1 MVRAGAPST
10 TLVVAGFKV
19 VDGGPSAAMTMMP
32 DQAVSASGR
41 RYDTD
46 VQRSLFAVIAS
57 EAKQSP
63 SRYPVLC
70 SKRHQTTI
78 VGTFQV
84 SR

>member
-41 RYDTD
+41 RYKLPIHVYNGNGIKTYLDATPD
-46 VQRSLFAVIAS
+46 RITVAVFGSA
-57 EAKQSP
+57 
-63 SRYPVLC
+63 
-70 SKRHQTTI
+70 
-78 VGTFQV
+78 
-84 SR
+84 